1 MTNPPEEM
9 YDYEEWATKAL
20 LLVAGLVLGGI
31 ALNVLGV
38 DNPLTDFLYEYY
50 LDPVLSESSG
60 DAGYNMANTMT
71 YAIVLALF
79 AVALS
84 AWLRRLGLDHSDAMI
99 LALIPYVF
107 WAALGEVVEDA
118 SMFDNSLAPYFVSP
132 GIHFQTAAWVVIAG
146 ALGYR
151 IANDESASG
160 DEALSRVDGAATVL
174 ILVQIGIYY
183 SSVQAG
189 SVTSSVGF
197 ENTAML
203 ACLLTALLLPSL
215 ISNRYL
221 AGFTLIQRCVFL
233 VGLGGSIVLLG
244 PILSFGMSNPDQ
256 VILWPLAVVI
266 GVPAVLA
273 YQMHQTGL
281 PAAEELA
288 EHGFAAGILPPGMT
302 EEQYDELESSDKDL
316 IESLRRKAVLA
327 SPVVSLAVAGQLLDG
342 LATGI
347 GIEAFRYSE
356 KHVVSQWTIDAGL
369 WANEKLGIEHF
380 LLDEGVWLFTLVK
393 LTLGGLIWYFFAIA
407 NFEHRQQHLR
417 LLIAMAILTV
427 GMAPGLRDVGRLAI
441 GV

>member
-1 MTNPPEEM
+1 MNPLDEL

-20 LLVAGLVLGGI
+20 LLVTGLLFVGM
-31 ALNVLGV
+31 ALNLLNV

-60 DAGYNMANTMT
+60 DAGYNVANTLT

-84 AWLRRLGLDHSDAMI
+84 AWLRRMGLDHSDVMI
-99 LALIPYVF
+99 LALLPYVF
-107 WAALGEVVEDA
+107 WAVLGEVVEDA
-118 SMFDNSLAPYFVSP
+118 SMFDDSLAPYFVSP
-132 GIHFQTAAWVVIAG
+132 GIHFQTAAWVIIAG

-151 IANDESASG
+151 IANDKSASG
-160 DEALSRVDGAATVL
+160 DEALSRVGGAATIL

-189 SVTSSVGF
+189 SVVSSEGF
-197 ENTAML
+197 DNTAMPV
-203 ACLLTALLLPSL
+203 CLLAALLLPTL
-215 ISNRYL
+215 ISDRHL

-233 VGLGGSIVLLG
+233 VGLGGSIALLG
-244 PILSFGMSNPDQ
+244 PILAFGISNPDQ

-266 GVPAVLA
+266 GAPAILA

-288 EHGFAAGILPPGMT
+288 EHGFVAGILPPGMT
-302 EEQYDELESSDKDL
+302 EDEYNDLKSADKDL
-316 IESLRRKAVLA
+316 IEGLRNKAVMA
-327 SPVVSLAVAGQLLDG
+327 SPVVFLAVAGQLLDG

-347 GIEAFRYSE
+347 GIEAFGYYE
-356 KHVVSQWTIDAGL
+356 KHVFSAAI
-369 WANEKLGIEHF
+369 IEF
-380 LLDEGVWLFTLVK
+380 FGSAYGFSVVK
-393 LTLGGLIWYFFAIA
+393 LALGGLIWYFFAIA

>member
-1 MTNPPEEM
+1 MNPLDEL

-20 LLVAGLVLGGI
+20 LLVTGLLFVGM
-31 ALNVLGV
+31 ALNLLNV

-60 DAGYNMANTMT
+60 DAGYNVANTLT

-84 AWLRRLGLDHSDAMI
+84 AWLRRMGLDHSDVMI
-99 LALIPYVF
+99 LALLPYVF

-118 SMFDNSLAPYFVSP
+118 SMFDDSLAPYFVSP
-132 GIHFQTAAWVVIAG
+132 GIHFQTAAWVIIAG

-151 IANDESASG
+151 IANDKSASG

-183 SSVQAG
+183 SSVHAG
-189 SVTSSVGF
+189 SVVSSEGF
-197 ENTAML
+197 DNTAMPV
-203 ACLLTALLLPSL
+203 CLLAALLLPTL
-215 ISNRYL
+215 ISDRHL

-233 VGLGGSIVLLG
+233 VGLGGSIALLG
-244 PILSFGMSNPDQ
+244 PILAFGISNPDQ

-266 GVPAVLA
+266 GAPAILA

-288 EHGFAAGILPPGMT
+288 EHGFVAGILPPGMT
-302 EEQYDELESSDKDL
+302 EDEYNDLKSADKDL
-316 IESLRRKAVLA
+316 IEGLRNKAVMA
-327 SPVVSLAVAGQLLDG
+327 SPVVFLAVAGQLLDG

-347 GIEAFRYSE
+347 GIEAFGYYE
-356 KHVVSQWTIDAGL
+356 KHVFSAAI
-369 WANEKLGIEHF
+369 IEF
-380 LLDEGVWLFTLVK
+380 FGSAYGFSVVK
-393 LTLGGLIWYFFAIA
+393 LALGGLIWYFFAIA

>member
-1 MTNPPEEM
+1 MNPLDEL

-20 LLVAGLVLGGI
+20 LLVTGLLFVGM
-31 ALNVLGV
+31 ALNLLNV

-60 DAGYNMANTMT
+60 DAGYNVANTLT

-84 AWLRRLGLDHSDAMI
+84 AWLRRMGLDHSDVMI
-99 LALIPYVF
+99 LALLPYVF
-107 WAALGEVVEDA
+107 WAVLGEVVEDA
-118 SMFDNSLAPYFVSP
+118 SMFDDSLAPYFVSP
-132 GIHFQTAAWVVIAG
+132 GIHFQTAAWVIIAG

-151 IANDESASG
+151 IANDKSASG

-189 SVTSSVGF
+189 SVTSSEGF
-197 ENTAML
+197 DNTAMPV
-203 ACLLTALLLPSL
+203 CLLAALLLPTL
-215 ISNRYL
+215 ISDRHL

-233 VGLGGSIVLLG
+233 VGLGGSIALLG
-244 PILSFGMSNPDQ
+244 PILAFGISNPDQ

-266 GVPAVLA
+266 GAPAILA

-288 EHGFAAGILPPGMT
+288 EHGFVAGILPPGMT
-302 EEQYDELESSDKDL
+302 EDEYNDLKSADKDL
-316 IESLRRKAVLA
+316 IEGLRNKAVMA
-327 SPVVSLAVAGQLLDG
+327 SPVVFLAVAGQLLDG

-347 GIEAFRYSE
+347 GIEAFGYYE
-356 KHVVSQWTIDAGL
+356 KHVFSAKI
-369 WANEKLGIEHF
+369 IEF
-380 LLDEGVWLFTLVK
+380 FGSAYGFSVVK
-393 LTLGGLIWYFFAIA
+393 LALGGLIWLIFAWV
-407 NFEHRQQHLR
+407 NFEHRQQHFR
-417 LLIAMAILTV
+417 LLLGMAMLTV

>member
-1 MTNPPEEM
+1 M
-9 YDYEEWATKAL
+9 
-20 LLVAGLVLGGI
+20 LLVTGLLFVGM
-31 ALNVLGV
+31 ALNLLNV

-60 DAGYNMANTMT
+60 DAGYNWVNTLT
-71 YAIVLALF
+71 YGIVLTLF

-84 AWLRRLGLDHSDAMI
+84 AWLRRMGLDHSDVMI
-99 LALIPYVF
+99 LALLPYVF
-107 WAALGEVVEDA
+107 WAVLGEVVEDA
-118 SMFDNSLAPYFVSP
+118 SMFDDSLAPYFVSP
-132 GIHFQTAAWVVIAG
+132 GIHFQTAAWVIIAG

-151 IANDESASG
+151 ISNDKSASG
-160 DEALSRVDGAATVL
+160 NEALSRVDGAATIL

-189 SVTSSVGF
+189 SVTSSEGF
-197 ENTAML
+197 DNTAMPI
-203 ACLLTALLLPSL
+203 CLLAALLLPTL
-215 ISNRYL
+215 ISHRHL
-221 AGFTLIQRCVFL
+221 TGFTLIQRCVFL
-233 VGLGGSIVLLG
+233 VGLGGSIALLG
-244 PILSFGMSNPDQ
+244 PILAFGISNPDQ

-266 GVPAVLA
+266 GTPAILA

-288 EHGFAAGILPPGMT
+288 EHGFVAGILPPGMT
-302 EEQYDELESSDKDL
+302 EDEYHDLESPDKDL
-316 IESLRRKAVLA
+316 IESLRNKAVMA
-327 SPVVSLAVAGQLLDG
+327 SPVVSLAVVGQLLDG

-347 GIEAFRYSE
+347 GIEAFGYYE
-356 KHVVSQWTIDAGL
+356 KHVLSAKI
-369 WANEKLGIEHF
+369 IE
-380 LLDEGVWLFTLVK
+380 LFGSAYGCSVVK
-393 LTLGGLIWYFFAIA
+393 LALGGLSWYFFAIA

>member
-1 MTNPPEEM
+1 MNPLDEL

-20 LLVAGLVLGGI
+20 LLVTGLLFVGM
-31 ALNVLGV
+31 ALNLLNV

-60 DAGYNMANTMT
+60 DAGYNVANTLT

-84 AWLRRLGLDHSDAMI
+84 AWLRRMGLDHSDVMI
-99 LALIPYVF
+99 LALLPYVF
-107 WAALGEVVEDA
+107 WAVLGEVVEDA
-118 SMFDNSLAPYFVSP
+118 SMFDDSLAPYFVSP
-132 GIHFQTAAWVVIAG
+132 GIHFQTAAWVIIAG

-151 IANDESASG
+151 IANDKSASG
-160 DEALSRVDGAATVL
+160 DEALSRVDGAATIL

-189 SVTSSVGF
+189 SVTSSEGF
-197 ENTAML
+197 DNTAMPI
-203 ACLLTALLLPSL
+203 CLLAALLLPTL
-215 ISNRYL
+215 ISDRHL

-233 VGLGGSIVLLG
+233 VGLGGSIALLG
-244 PILSFGMSNPDQ
+244 PILAFGISNPDQ
-256 VILWPLAVVI
+256 VTLWPLAVVI
-266 GVPAVLA
+266 GAPAILA

-288 EHGFAAGILPPGMT
+288 EHGFVAGILPPGMT
-302 EEQYDELESSDKDL
+302 EDEYNDLKSADKDL
-316 IESLRRKAVLA
+316 IEGLRNKAVMA
-327 SPVVSLAVAGQLLDG
+327 SPVVFLAVAGQLLDG

-347 GIEAFRYSE
+347 GIEAFGYYE
-356 KHVVSQWTIDAGL
+356 KHVFSAAI
-369 WANEKLGIEHF
+369 IEF
-380 LLDEGVWLFTLVK
+380 FGSAYGFSVVK
-393 LTLGGLIWYFFAIA
+393 LALGGLIWYFFAIA

>member
-1 MTNPPEEM
+1 MNPLDEL

-20 LLVAGLVLGGI
+20 LLVTGLLFVGM
-31 ALNVLGV
+31 ALNLLNV

-60 DAGYNMANTMT
+60 DAGYNVANTLT

-84 AWLRRLGLDHSDAMI
+84 AWLRRMGLDHSDVMI
-99 LALIPYVF
+99 LALLPYVF
-107 WAALGEVVEDA
+107 WAVLGEVVEDA
-118 SMFDNSLAPYFVSP
+118 SMFDDSLAPYFVSP
-132 GIHFQTAAWVVIAG
+132 GIHFQTAAWVIIAG

-151 IANDESASG
+151 IANDKSASG

-183 SSVQAG
+183 SSVHAG
-189 SVTSSVGF
+189 SVVSSEGF
-197 ENTAML
+197 DNTAMPV
-203 ACLLTALLLPSL
+203 CLLAALLLPTL
-215 ISNRYL
+215 ISDRHL

-233 VGLGGSIVLLG
+233 VGLGGSIALLG
-244 PILSFGMSNPDQ
+244 PILAFGISNPDQ
-256 VILWPLAVVI
+256 AILWPLAVVI
-266 GVPAVLA
+266 GAPAILA

-288 EHGFAAGILPPGMT
+288 EHGFVAGILPPGMT
-302 EEQYDELESSDKDL
+302 EDEYNDLKSADKDL
-316 IESLRRKAVLA
+316 IEGLRNKAVMA
-327 SPVVSLAVAGQLLDG
+327 SPVVFLAVAGQLLDG

-347 GIEAFRYSE
+347 GIEAFGYYE
-356 KHVVSQWTIDAGL
+356 KHVFSAAI
-369 WANEKLGIEHF
+369 IEF
-380 LLDEGVWLFTLVK
+380 FGSAYGFSVVK
-393 LTLGGLIWYFFAIA
+393 LALGGLIWYFFAIA

>member
-1 MTNPPEEM
+1 MNPLDEL

-20 LLVAGLVLGGI
+20 LVVAGLLFGGI
-31 ALNVLGV
+31 ALNMLNV

-60 DAGYNMANTMT
+60 DAGYNIANTLT

-99 LALIPYVF
+99 LALLPYVF
-107 WAALGEVVEDA
+107 WAVLGEVVEDA
-118 SMFDNSLAPYFVSP
+118 SMFDDSLAPYFVSP

-146 ALGYR
+146 AFGYR

-160 DEALSRVDGAATVL
+160 DEALSRVDGAATIL
-174 ILVQIGIYY
+174 ILTQIAIYY
-183 SSVQAG
+183 SSIQAG
-189 SVTSSVGF
+189 TVASSEGF
-197 ENTAML
+197 DNTAML
-203 ACLLTALLLPSL
+203 VCLLVALLLPTLMSDKHL
-215 ISNRYL
+215 ER
-221 AGFTLIQRCVFL
+221 FTLTQRCVFL
-233 VGLGGSIVLLG
+233 VGLGGSIAFLG
-244 PILSFGMSNPDQ
+244 PLLSFGISNPDQ
-256 VILWPLAVVI
+256 VTLWPLAVVI
-266 GVPAVLA
+266 GAPAVLA

-288 EHGFAAGILPPGMT
+288 EHDFVAGILPPGMT
-302 EEQYDELESSDKDL
+302 EDEYNDLKSADKDL
-316 IESLRRKAVLA
+316 IESLRNKAVMA
-327 SPVVSLAVAGQLLDG
+327 SPVVFLAVAGQLLDG

-347 GIEAFRYSE
+347 GIEAFGYYE
-356 KHVVSQWTIDAGL
+356 KHVFSAAI
-369 WANEKLGIEHF
+369 IEF
-380 LLDEGVWLFTLVK
+380 FGSAYGFSVVK
-393 LTLGGLIWYFFAIA
+393 LALGGLIWYFFAIA

>member
-1 MTNPPEEM
+1 MNPLDEL

-20 LLVAGLVLGGI
+20 LLVTGLLFVGM
-31 ALNVLGV
+31 ALNLLNV

-60 DAGYNMANTMT
+60 DAGYNVANTLT

-84 AWLRRLGLDHSDAMI
+84 AWLRRMGLDHSDVMI
-99 LALIPYVF
+99 LALLPYVF
-107 WAALGEVVEDA
+107 WAVLGEVVEDA
-118 SMFDNSLAPYFVSP
+118 SMFDDSLAPYFVSP
-132 GIHFQTAAWVVIAG
+132 GIHFQTAAWVIIAG

-151 IANDESASG
+151 IANDKSASG

-189 SVTSSVGF
+189 SVVSSEGF
-197 ENTAML
+197 DNTAMPV
-203 ACLLTALLLPSL
+203 CLLAALLLPTL
-215 ISNRYL
+215 ISDRHL

-233 VGLGGSIVLLG
+233 VGLGGSIALLG
-244 PILSFGMSNPDQ
+244 PILAFGISNPDQ

-266 GVPAVLA
+266 GAPAILA

-288 EHGFAAGILPPGMT
+288 EHGFVAGILPPGMT
-302 EEQYDELESSDKDL
+302 EDEYNDLKSADKDL
-316 IESLRRKAVLA
+316 IEGLRNKAVMA
-327 SPVVSLAVAGQLLDG
+327 SPVVFLAVAGQLLDG

-347 GIEAFRYSE
+347 GIEAFGYYE
-356 KHVVSQWTIDAGL
+356 KHVFSAAI
-369 WANEKLGIEHF
+369 IEF
-380 LLDEGVWLFTLVK
+380 FGSAYGFSVVK
-393 LTLGGLIWYFFAIA
+393 LALGGLIWYFFAIA

>member
-1 MTNPPEEM
+1 MNPLDEL

-20 LLVAGLVLGGI
+20 LLVTGLLFVGM
-31 ALNVLGV
+31 ALNLLNV

-60 DAGYNMANTMT
+60 DAGYNVANTLT

-84 AWLRRLGLDHSDAMI
+84 AWLRRMGLDHSDVMI
-99 LALIPYVF
+99 LALFPYVF
-107 WAALGEVVEDA
+107 WAVLGEVVEDA
-118 SMFDNSLAPYFVSP
+118 SMFDDSLAPYFVSP
-132 GIHFQTAAWVVIAG
+132 GIHFQTAAWVIIAG

-151 IANDESASG
+151 IANDKSASG
-160 DEALSRVDGAATVL
+160 DEALSRVDGAATIL

-189 SVTSSVGF
+189 SVTSSEGF
-197 ENTAML
+197 DNTAMPV
-203 ACLLTALLLPSL
+203 CLLAALLLPTL
-215 ISNRYL
+215 ISDRHL

-233 VGLGGSIVLLG
+233 VGLGGSIALLG
-244 PILSFGMSNPDQ
+244 PILAFGISNPDQ

-266 GVPAVLA
+266 GAPAILA

-288 EHGFAAGILPPGMT
+288 EHGFVAGILPPGMT
-302 EEQYDELESSDKDL
+302 EDEYNNLKSADKDL
-316 IESLRRKAVLA
+316 IEGLRNKAVMA
-327 SPVVSLAVAGQLLDG
+327 SPVVFLAVAGQLLDG

-347 GIEAFRYSE
+347 GIEAFGYYE
-356 KHVVSQWTIDAGL
+356 KHVFSAAI
-369 WANEKLGIEHF
+369 IEF
-380 LLDEGVWLFTLVK
+380 FGSAYGFSVVK
-393 LTLGGLIWYFFAIA
+393 LALGGLIWYFFAIA

-441 GV
+441 GG

>member
-1 MTNPPEEM
+1 MNPLDEL

-20 LLVAGLVLGGI
+20 LLVTGLLFVGM
-31 ALNVLGV
+31 ALNLLNV

-60 DAGYNMANTMT
+60 DAGYNVANTLT

-79 AVALS
+79 AVVLS
-84 AWLRRLGLDHSDAMI
+84 AWLRRMGLDHSDVMI
-99 LALIPYVF
+99 LALLPYVF

-118 SMFDNSLAPYFVSP
+118 SMFDDSLAPYFVSP
-132 GIHFQTAAWVVIAG
+132 GIHFQTAAWVIIAG

-151 IANDESASG
+151 IANDKSASG
-160 DEALSRVDGAATVL
+160 DEALSRVDGAATIL

-189 SVTSSVGF
+189 SVTSSEGF
-197 ENTAML
+197 DNTAMPV
-203 ACLLTALLLPSL
+203 CLLAALLLPTL
-215 ISNRYL
+215 ISDRHL

-233 VGLGGSIVLLG
+233 VGLGGSIALLG
-244 PILSFGMSNPDQ
+244 PILAFGISNPDQ

-266 GVPAVLA
+266 GAPAILA

-288 EHGFAAGILPPGMT
+288 EHGFVAGILPPGMT
-302 EEQYDELESSDKDL
+302 EDEYNDLKSADKDL
-316 IESLRRKAVLA
+316 IEGLRNKAVMA
-327 SPVVSLAVAGQLLDG
+327 SPVVFLAVTGQLLDG

-347 GIEAFRYSE
+347 GIEAFGYYE
-356 KHVVSQWTIDAGL
+356 KHVFSAAI
-369 WANEKLGIEHF
+369 IEF
-380 LLDEGVWLFTLVK
+380 FGSAYGFSVVK
-393 LTLGGLIWYFFAIA
+393 LALGGLIWYFFAIA

>member
-1 MTNPPEEM
+1 MNPLDEL

-20 LLVAGLVLGGI
+20 LLVTGLLFVGM
-31 ALNVLGV
+31 ALNLLNV

-60 DAGYNMANTMT
+60 DAGYNVANTLT

-84 AWLRRLGLDHSDAMI
+84 AWLRRMGLDHSDVMI
-99 LALIPYVF
+99 LALLPYVF

-118 SMFDNSLAPYFVSP
+118 RMFDDSLAPYFVSP
-132 GIHFQTAAWVVIAG
+132 GIHFQTAAWVIIAG

-151 IANDESASG
+151 IANDKSASG

-183 SSVQAG
+183 SSVHAG
-189 SVTSSVGF
+189 SVVSSEGF
-197 ENTAML
+197 DNTAML
-203 ACLLTALLLPSL
+203 PCLLVALLLPTL
-215 ISNRYL
+215 ISDRYL
-221 AGFTLIQRCVFL
+221 AGFTPIQRCVFL
-233 VGLGGSIVLLG
+233 VGLGGSFALLG
-244 PILSFGMSNPDQ
+244 PILSFGISNPDQ

-266 GVPAVLA
+266 GAPAVLG

-281 PAAEELA
+281 SAAEELA
-288 EHGFAAGILPPGMT
+288 EHGFIAGILPPGIT
-302 EEQYDELESSDKDL
+302 EDDYHNLESPDKDL
-316 IESLRRKAVLA
+316 IESLRNKAVMA
-327 SPVVSLAVAGQLLDG
+327 SPVVSLAVAGQLLDA

-347 GIEAFRYSE
+347 GIEAFPYAE
-356 KHVVSQWTIDAGL
+356 KHVVSQQVIEAGL
-369 WANEKLGIEHF
+369 WANEKLGIEHY

>member
-1 MTNPPEEM
+1 MNPLDEL

-20 LLVAGLVLGGI
+20 LLVTGLLFVGM
-31 ALNVLGV
+31 ALNLLNV

-60 DAGYNMANTMT
+60 DAGYNVANTLT

-84 AWLRRLGLDHSDAMI
+84 AWLRRMGLDHSDVMI
-99 LALIPYVF
+99 LALLPYVF
-107 WAALGEVVEDA
+107 WAVLGEVVEDA
-118 SMFDNSLAPYFVSP
+118 SMFDDSLAPYFVSP
-132 GIHFQTAAWVVIAG
+132 GIHFQTAAWVIIAG

-151 IANDESASG
+151 IANDKSASG
-160 DEALSRVDGAATVL
+160 DEALSRVDGAATIL

-189 SVTSSVGF
+189 SVTSSEGF
-197 ENTAML
+197 DNTAMPV
-203 ACLLTALLLPSL
+203 CLLAALLLPTL
-215 ISNRYL
+215 ISDRHL

-233 VGLGGSIVLLG
+233 VGLGGSIALLG
-244 PILSFGMSNPDQ
+244 PILAFGISNPDQ

-266 GVPAVLA
+266 GAPAILA

-288 EHGFAAGILPPGMT
+288 EHGFVAGILPPGMT
-302 EEQYDELESSDKDL
+302 EDEYNDLKSADKDL
-316 IESLRRKAVLA
+316 IEGLRNKAVMA
-327 SPVVSLAVAGQLLDG
+327 SPVVFLAVAGQLLDG

-347 GIEAFRYSE
+347 GIEAFGYYE
-356 KHVVSQWTIDAGL
+356 KHVFSAAI
-369 WANEKLGIEHF
+369 IEIF
-380 LLDEGVWLFTLVK
+380 GSAYGFSVVK
-393 LTLGGLIWYFFAIA
+393 LALGGLIWYFFAIA

>member
-1 MTNPPEEM
+1 MNPLDEL

-20 LLVAGLVLGGI
+20 LLVAGLLFGGI
-31 ALNVLGV
+31 ALDLLNV
-38 DNPLTDFLYEYY
+38 DNPFTDFLYEYY

-60 DAGYNMANTMT
+60 DAGYNVANTLT

-84 AWLRRLGLDHSDAMI
+84 AWLRRMGLDHSDVMI
-99 LALIPYVF
+99 LALLPYVF
-107 WAALGEVVEDA
+107 WAVLGEVVEDA
-118 SMFDNSLAPYFVSP
+118 SMFDDSLAPYFVSP
-132 GIHFQTAAWVVIAG
+132 GIHFQTAAWVIIAG

-151 IANDESASG
+151 IANDKSASG
-160 DEALSRVDGAATVL
+160 DEALSRVDGAATIL

-189 SVTSSVGF
+189 SVTSSEGF
-197 ENTAML
+197 DNTAMPV
-203 ACLLTALLLPSL
+203 CLLAALLLPTL
-215 ISNRYL
+215 ISDRHL

-233 VGLGGSIVLLG
+233 VGLGGSIALLG
-244 PILSFGMSNPDQ
+244 PILAFGISNPDQ

-266 GVPAVLA
+266 GAPAILA

-288 EHGFAAGILPPGMT
+288 EHGFVAGILPPGMT
-302 EEQYDELESSDKDL
+302 EDEYNDLKSADKDL
-316 IESLRRKAVLA
+316 IEGLRNKAVMA
-327 SPVVSLAVAGQLLDG
+327 SPVVFLAVAGQLLDG

-347 GIEAFRYSE
+347 GIEAFGYYE
-356 KHVVSQWTIDAGL
+356 KHVFSAAI
-369 WANEKLGIEHF
+369 IEF
-380 LLDEGVWLFTLVK
+380 FGSAYGFSVVK
-393 LTLGGLIWYFFAIA
+393 LALGGLIWYFFAIA

>member
-1 MTNPPEEM
+1 MNPLDEL

-20 LLVAGLVLGGI
+20 LLVTGLLFVGM
-31 ALNVLGV
+31 ALNLLNV

-60 DAGYNMANTMT
+60 DAGYNVANTLT

-84 AWLRRLGLDHSDAMI
+84 AWLRRMGLDHSDVMI
-99 LALIPYVF
+99 LALLPYVF
-107 WAALGEVVEDA
+107 WAVLGEVVEDA
-118 SMFDNSLAPYFVSP
+118 SMFDDSLAPYFVSP
-132 GIHFQTAAWVVIAG
+132 GIHFQTAAWVIIAG

-151 IANDESASG
+151 IANDKSASG
-160 DEALSRVDGAATVL
+160 DEALSRVDGAATIL

-189 SVTSSVGF
+189 SVTSSEGF
-197 ENTAML
+197 DNTAMPV
-203 ACLLTALLLPSL
+203 CLLAALLLPTL
-215 ISNRYL
+215 ISDRHL

-233 VGLGGSIVLLG
+233 VGLGGSIALLG
-244 PILSFGMSNPDQ
+244 PILAFGISNPDQ

-266 GVPAVLA
+266 GAPAILA

-288 EHGFAAGILPPGMT
+288 EHGFVAGILPPGMT
-302 EEQYDELESSDKDL
+302 EDEYNDLKSADKDL
-316 IESLRRKAVLA
+316 IESLRNKAVMA
-327 SPVVSLAVAGQLLDG
+327 SPVVFLAVAGQLLDG

-347 GIEAFRYSE
+347 GIEAFGYYE
-356 KHVVSQWTIDAGL
+356 KHVFSAAI
-369 WANEKLGIEHF
+369 IEF
-380 LLDEGVWLFTLVK
+380 FGSAYGFSVVK
-393 LTLGGLIWYFFAIA
+393 LALGGLIWYFFAIA

>member
-1 MTNPPEEM
+1 MNPLDEL

-20 LLVAGLVLGGI
+20 LLVTGLLFVGM
-31 ALNVLGV
+31 ALNLLNV

-60 DAGYNMANTMT
+60 AAGYNVANTLT

-84 AWLRRLGLDHSDAMI
+84 AWLRRMGLDHSDVMI
-99 LALIPYVF
+99 LALLPYVF
-107 WAALGEVVEDA
+107 WAVLGEVVEDA
-118 SMFDNSLAPYFVSP
+118 SMFDDSLAPYFVSP
-132 GIHFQTAAWVVIAG
+132 GIHFQTAAWVIIAG

-151 IANDESASG
+151 IANDKSASG
-160 DEALSRVDGAATVL
+160 DEALSRVDGAATIL

-189 SVTSSVGF
+189 SVTSSEGF
-197 ENTAML
+197 DNTAMPV
-203 ACLLTALLLPSL
+203 CLLAALLLPTL
-215 ISNRYL
+215 ISDRHL

-233 VGLGGSIVLLG
+233 VGLGGSIALLG
-244 PILSFGMSNPDQ
+244 PILAFGISNPDQ

-266 GVPAVLA
+266 GAPAILA

-288 EHGFAAGILPPGMT
+288 EHGFVAGILPPGMT
-302 EEQYDELESSDKDL
+302 EDEYNDLKSADKDL
-316 IESLRRKAVLA
+316 IEGLRNKAVMA
-327 SPVVSLAVAGQLLDG
+327 SPVVFLAVAGQLLDG

-347 GIEAFRYSE
+347 GIEAFGYYE
-356 KHVVSQWTIDAGL
+356 KHVFSAAI
-369 WANEKLGIEHF
+369 IEF
-380 LLDEGVWLFTLVK
+380 FGSAYGFSVVK
-393 LTLGGLIWYFFAIA
+393 LALGGLIWYFFAIA

>member
-1 MTNPPEEM
+1 MNPLDEL

-20 LLVAGLVLGGI
+20 LLVTGLLFVGM
-31 ALNVLGV
+31 ALNLLNV

-60 DAGYNMANTMT
+60 DAGYNVANTLT

-84 AWLRRLGLDHSDAMI
+84 AWLRRMGLDHSDVMI
-99 LALIPYVF
+99 LALLPYVF

-118 SMFDNSLAPYFVSP
+118 SMFDDSLAPYFVSP
-132 GIHFQTAAWVVIAG
+132 GIHFQTAAWVIIAG

-151 IANDESASG
+151 IANDKSASG
-160 DEALSRVDGAATVL
+160 DEALSRVDGAATIL

-189 SVTSSVGF
+189 SVTSSEGF
-197 ENTAML
+197 DNTAMPV
-203 ACLLTALLLPSL
+203 CLLAALLLPTL
-215 ISNRYL
+215 ISDRHL

-233 VGLGGSIVLLG
+233 VGLGGSIALLG
-244 PILSFGMSNPDQ
+244 PILAFGISNPDQ

-266 GVPAVLA
+266 GAPAILA

-288 EHGFAAGILPPGMT
+288 EHGFVAGILPPGMT
-302 EEQYDELESSDKDL
+302 EDEYNDLKSADKDL
-316 IESLRRKAVLA
+316 IEGLRNKAVMA
-327 SPVVSLAVAGQLLDG
+327 SPVVFLAVAGQLLDG

-347 GIEAFRYSE
+347 GIEAFGYYE
-356 KHVVSQWTIDAGL
+356 KHVFSAAI
-369 WANEKLGIEHF
+369 IEF
-380 LLDEGVWLFTLVK
+380 FGSAYGFSVVK
-393 LTLGGLIWYFFAIA
+393 LALGGLIWYFFAIA

>member
-1 MTNPPEEM
+1 MNPLDEL
-9 YDYEEWATKAL
+9 YDYEEWAIKAL
-20 LLVAGLVLGGI
+20 LLVTGLLFVGM
-31 ALNVLGV
+31 ALNLLNV

-60 DAGYNMANTMT
+60 DAGYNVANTLT

-84 AWLRRLGLDHSDAMI
+84 AWLRRMGLDHSDVMI
-99 LALIPYVF
+99 LALLPYVF

-118 SMFDNSLAPYFVSP
+118 SMFDDSLAPYFVSP
-132 GIHFQTAAWVVIAG
+132 GIHFQTAAWVIIAG

-151 IANDESASG
+151 IANDKSASG
-160 DEALSRVDGAATVL
+160 DEALSRVDGAATIL

-189 SVTSSVGF
+189 SVASSEGF
-197 ENTAML
+197 DNTAMPV
-203 ACLLTALLLPSL
+203 CLLAALLLPTL
-215 ISNRYL
+215 ISDRHL

-233 VGLGGSIVLLG
+233 VGLGGSIALLG
-244 PILSFGMSNPDQ
+244 PILAFGISNPDQ

-266 GVPAVLA
+266 GAPAILA

-288 EHGFAAGILPPGMT
+288 EHGFVAGILPPGMT
-302 EEQYDELESSDKDL
+302 EDEYNDLKSADKDL
-316 IESLRRKAVLA
+316 IEGLRNKAVMA
-327 SPVVSLAVAGQLLDG
+327 SPVVFLAVAGQLLDG

-347 GIEAFRYSE
+347 GIEAFGYYE
-356 KHVVSQWTIDAGL
+356 KHVFSAAI
-369 WANEKLGIEHF
+369 IEF
-380 LLDEGVWLFTLVK
+380 FGSAYGFSVVK
-393 LTLGGLIWYFFAIA
+393 LALGGLIWYFFAIA